1 MVDEVYWNYF
11 GFFFSFCFEDRTLYT
26 AVRMDSLLDKASL
39 WKTVDCNVSNRRK

>member
-1 MVDEVYWNYF
+1 MKFIETTLA
-11 GFFFSFCFEDRTLYT
+11 FFFFQDRTLYT